1 MAHLHAGVRSTDLP
15 ASDRIEWVTDEDRL
29 SALAPAWDRLS
40 RSHDGTPFT
49 RPAWFQCW
57 WRAFGGGR
65 ELRVC
70 AAWRGDTLIG
80 LLPLNRTGTSLQGPH
95 VEVPLFRPLVADS
108 TALRALAGA
117 AVDTV
122 GDALVIPSLPQG
134 DPAVDALME
143 AARGRLT
150 LAEPVHVSP
159 IVETAGDVARFR
171 ELTKP
176 RWGYPLDRLRRKM
189 HRDHGAEFLL
199 VDRPQDLDGMLRRG
213 FEVESSGWKGS
224 AGTGILSTPEKELF
238 WRSLA
243 ETFDRTNETRLS
255 AITLDGRMAAFDL
268 TLLVNERLYLLKTG
282 YDESFARLR
291 PGLVLRLAVVERCFE
306 LGLDAHEL
314 LGHRSA
320 WKAMF
325 ATTERHHVQVS
336 SYARRPWQAARYLYG
351 RTRPHLLRAYRA
363 TRSTLE
369 RSTGRRAGHA

>member
-1 MAHLHAGVRSTDLP
+1 MCT
-15 ASDRIEWVTDEDRL
+15 
-29 SALAPAWDRLS
+29 
-40 RSHDGTPFT
+40 
-49 RPAWFQCW
+49 
-57 WRAFGGGR
+57 
-65 ELRVC
+65 
-70 AAWRGDTLIG
+70 AWRGEALVG
-80 LLPLNRTGTSLQGPH
+80 VLPLNRTGGSLQGPH
-95 VEVPLFRPLVADS
+95 VEVPLFRPLAADS
-108 TALRALAGA
+108 AALQALTGA
-117 AVDTV
+117 AVATA
-122 GDALVIPSLPQG
+122 GDALVIPSLPQD
-134 DPAVDALME
+134 DPAVEALLQ
-143 AARGRLT
+143 ATRGRLT
-150 LAEPVHVSP
+150 LTEPVHVSP
-159 IVETAGDVARFR
+159 IVETAGDLTRFR

-189 HRDHGAEFLL
+189 SRDHGAEFLV
-199 VDRPQDLDGMLRRG
+199 VDRPQDLDGVLRRG

-306 LGLDAHEL
+306 LGLEAHEL
-314 LGHRSA
+314 LGDRST

-325 ATTERHHVQVS
+325 ATTERSHVRVS
-336 SYARRPWQAARYLYG
+336 SYARRPRQAARYLYR

-369 RSTGRRAGHA
+369 RSTGRRARPA